1 MELGM
6 TDTGQPLFDLW
17 RKQFEEGTQAWAR
30 LVSQTPAA
38 PSDPTAFW
46 RPLVEQWVQAWA
58 RMFAQTPASPEVAT
72 QWKQFLDQSVETWSQ
87 ALGQAMQTEAFAQ
100 MLGRYLDQWL
110 AVYNPA
116 RKAMDQSLD
125 TALQTMNLASRSQLT
140 AVARQ
145 IVELDERVER
155 LEDGIAAVL
164 KRLDEVAR
172 RPGPAR
178 PETSAVP
185 EASPQERR

>member
-1 MELGM
+1 MA
-6 TDTGQPLFDLW
+6 DTTQPLFDLW

-30 LVSQTPAA
+30 LLGQTPA
-38 PSDPTAFW
+38 PPPDPTTFW

-58 RMFAQTPASPEVAT
+58 RMFAQTPLTPDVAA
-72 QWKQFLDQSVETWSQ
+72 QWKQFLDQSVEAWSQ
-87 ALGQAMQTEAFAQ
+87 ALGQAMQTEGFAQ
-100 MLGRYLDQWL
+100 LLGRYLDQWL
-110 AVYNPA
+110 AVYAPA
-116 RKAMDQSLD
+116 RKAMEQSLD

-164 KRLDEVAR
+164 KRLDEMAR
-172 RPGPAR
+172 RTAR
-178 PETSAVP
+178 PDASGVP
-185 EASPQERR
+185 EPAPGEPR